1 MEGSA
6 PVGARRSLSAAAPS
20 GGVAEERTSATWSE
34 DCPPSLSVVVSTYG
48 RAGFLPTLFASLEA
62 QTVPLASFELIV
74 VDDASTDSTWEV
86 LGDLVAAT
94 ALPARALR
102 LARNAGQGAGR
113 NVGLALARG
122 EVVAFTDDDCLPSS
136 RWLER
141 LTAPFTS
148 ALGALPAVVAQGQTE
163 AWPNDADV
171 AGGWARTVWVLH
183 PTWLFETCNVAYRRA
198 DLLDVGGFPTGD
210 DAPVGPHGRIV
221 GEDAIAG
228 WRVVE
233 NGAELVFVPE
243 ALVHHRHLPATYV
256 DWLAEQRGRGCFP
269 GLVDRSPLGRRALW
283 RSWFL
288 APRSAA
294 FDVAIVALVGALCS
308 RRVRWLVGIVP
319 WVVLALPEARSRRGR
334 PAAVRLVQLF
344 AGDSVGAAA
353 LVSASIRSRSVV
365 L

>member
-1 MEGSA
+1 
-6 PVGARRSLSAAAPS
+6 
-20 GGVAEERTSATWSE
+20 
-34 DCPPSLSVVVSTYG
+34 VVVSTYG
-48 RAGFLPTLFASLEA
+48 RASFLPALFASLEA
-62 QTVPLASFELIV
+62 QTMPMASFELIV
-74 VDDASTDSTWEV
+74 VDDASTDCTWEV

-113 NVGLALARG
+113 NVGLAVARG
-122 EVVAFTDDDCLPSS
+122 EVVAFTDDDCVPSS

-141 LTAPFTS
+141 LTEPFT
-148 ALGALPAVVAQGQTE
+148 AAPGASRAVVAQGQTE
-163 AWPNDADV
+163 AWPNDADD
-171 AGGWARTVWVLH
+171 AGAWARTVWVLR
-183 PTWLFETCNVAYRRA
+183 PTWLFETCNIAYRRT
-198 DLLDVGGFPTGD
+198 DLVGVGGFPSGG

-228 WRVVE
+228 WHVVE

-243 ALVHHRHLPATYV
+243 ALVHHRHLPASYL
-256 DWLAEQRGRGCFP
+256 DWLAEQRGRGSFP

-294 FDVAIVALVGALCS
+294 FDVATVALVAALCS
-308 RRVRWLVGIVP
+308 RRARWLIGIVP
-319 WVVLALPEARSRRGR
+319 WVILALPEARSRSGR
-334 PAAVRLVQLF
+334 RAAVRLAQLF

-353 LVSASIRSRSVV
+353 LVSASIRNRSVV

>member
-6 PVGARRSLSAAAPS
+6 PMGARRGLTTAPPPS
-20 GGVAEERTSATWSE
+20 GVAEEHTSTAWSE
-34 DCPPSLSVVVSTYG
+34 DDPPPLSVVVSTYE
-48 RAGFLPTLFASLEA
+48 RASFLPDLFASLEA
-62 QTVPLASFELIV
+62 QTMPEASFELVV
-74 VDDASTDSTWEV
+74 VDDASSDSTWEV
-86 LGDLVAAT
+86 LGELVAAT

-113 NVGLALARG
+113 NVGLAVARG
-122 EVVAFTDDDCLPSS
+122 EVVAFTDDDCLPTP
-136 RWLER
+136 RWIER
-141 LTAPFTS
+141 LTAPFAS
-148 ALGALPAVVAQGQTE
+148 APGSAPVVVAQGQTE
-163 AWPNDADV
+163 AWPGDAD
-171 AGGWARTVWVLH
+171 AGGAWARTVWVLR
-183 PTWLFETCNVAYRRA
+183 PTWLFETCNIAYRRT
-198 DLLDVGGFPTGD
+198 DLVAVGGFPSGG

-233 NGAELVFVPE
+233 NGADLVFVPE
-243 ALVHHRHLPATYV
+243 ALVHHRHLPASYL

-294 FDVAIVALVGALCS
+294 FDVATVALVGALWS
-308 RRVRWLVGIVP
+308 KRARWLVGLVP
-319 WVVLALPEARSRRGR
+319 WLLLALPDARSRGGR

-353 LVSASIRSRSVV
+353 LVSASVRNRSVV

>member
-1 MEGSA
+1 M
-6 PVGARRSLSAAAPS
+6 
-20 GGVAEERTSATWSE
+20 
-34 DCPPSLSVVVSTYG
+34 
-48 RAGFLPTLFASLEA
+48 EA
-62 QTVPLASFELIV
+62 QTMPVASFELIV
-74 VDDASTDSTWEV
+74 VDDASTDTTWEA

-113 NVGLALARG
+113 NVGLGVARG
-122 EVVAFTDDDCLPSS
+122 EVVAFTDDDCLPSP

-141 LTAPFTS
+141 LTEPFTS
-148 ALGALPAVVAQGQTE
+148 AHGSSPVVVAQGQTE
-163 AWPNDADV
+163 AWPDDADG
-171 AGGWARTVWVLH
+171 AGAWARTVWVLR
-183 PTWLFETCNVAYRRA
+183 PTWLFETCNVAYRRT
-198 DLLDVGGFPTGD
+198 DLVAVGGFPSGG

-243 ALVHHRHLPATYV
+243 ALVHHRHLPASYL

-269 GLVDRSPLGRRALW
+269 GLIDRSPLGRRALW

-294 FDVAIVALVGALCS
+294 FDVATVALVGALCS
-308 RRVRWLVGIVP
+308 RRARWLIGLVP
-319 WVVLALPEARSRRGR
+319 WVILALPEARSRKGRG
-334 PAAVRLVQLF
+334 AAVRLAQLF

-353 LVSASIRSRSVV
+353 LVSASVRNRSVV